1 MAYPFTLESES
12 SVNFATGVVL
22 PKDSADGLIRSTE
35 KGRKQINTFE
45 EKRLNTSQVSFWDPI
60 PKLKVI
66 P

>member
-35 KGRKQINTFE
+35 KVHKQMNTFV
-45 EKRLNTSQVSFWDPI
+45 EKRFNTNQVSF
-60 PKLKVI
+60 
-66 P
+66 